1 MTSASYEIMSLD
13 ELRQYVLT
21 HRENIQAFHVY
32 IDRSKASGRMIAIDP
47 SDPQWDNI
55 LESGIRSVKSDDA
68 GSN

>member
-1 MTSASYEIMSLD
+1 MISTSYETMSLD